1 MTGVTEVCLYSLLTF
16 AKISVLCESDLAVLK
31 GVILCE
37 LAFFATKKIQKI
49 YIGKYLVSVYRLRI
63 LECLK
68 HKSLS
73 QK

>member
-16 AKISVLCESDLAVLK
+16 SKISVLCESDLAVLK

-37 LAFFATKKIQKI
+37 FAFFVTKKIQKI
-49 YIGKYLVSVYRLRI
+49 YISKYLVSVYRLRI